1 MKALKS
7 KSSQGDKLSL
17 TIRWLSAPNGCDNG
31 LWLCPLLVAESV
43 DLAC

>member
-31 LWLCPLLVAESV
+31 LCPLLVAESV